1 MLPSGAFCTSLNLG
15 AFYVCRRGFPLCGN
29 DDVVLAGVGG
39 GGPGMAVYQAIVIV
53 MMVVVVGGVLM
64 ALLGLA
70 GAVPA
75 AGLGAGG
82 MAVLRGE
89 FLGCA
94 HSVGSLCEAAMGELF
109 TFGP

>member
-1 MLPSGAFCTSLNLG
+1 
-15 AFYVCRRGFPLCGN
+15 
-29 DDVVLAGVGG
+29 
-39 GGPGMAVYQAIVIV
+39 
-53 MMVVVVGGVLM
+53 
-64 ALLGLA
+64 
-70 GAVPA
+70 
-75 AGLGAGG
+75 LGAGG